1 MERGLIAMATTKKTG
16 SAGQAGLAQRAS
28 GVLSKQGFTRTVG
41 ALDYALLQE
50 FPAGDADEWDR
61 TGLLVGDPARLV
73 EGVVVAL
80 DPTVEAVEETVRY
93 GANVLVTH
101 HPAFLAPPESFRP
114 ASSVA
119 AESGAL
125 VWCAIENGV
134 ALLSYHTALDVSERA
149 QQVLPGMLNLT
160 FGSVVEPLADAPEK
174 GYGQLC
180 SVRTTDGPFSLGQLA
195 ARCTSV
201 FGRAPRVW
209 GDFGRALDNV
219 VTCTGSAGE
228 LGRTCLGIQADCLVC
243 GEIKYHEA
251 LALSQAGLAIIEL
264 GHDTSELPL
273 TAVLVSALEAASV
286 PQELIVVADQGDNWT
301 YPESMRV

>member
-1 MERGLIAMATTKKTG
+1 MERGLIAMVTTRKTDG
-16 SAGQAGLAQRAS
+16 EGQAGLAQRAS
-28 GVLSKQGFTRTVG
+28 GVLSRQGFTRTVG

-73 EGVVVAL
+73 EGVLVAL
-80 DPTVEAVEETVRY
+80 DPTVEAVEEAVRC

-101 HPAFLAPPESFRP
+101 HPAFIDPP
-114 ASSVA
+114 ASFHPAPSVA
-119 AESGAL
+119 AEPGAL

-149 QQVLPGMLNLT
+149 QHVLPGMLSLT
-160 FGSVVEPLADAPEK
+160 FESVVKPLIGAPGK
-174 GYGQLC
+174 GYGQFC
-180 SVRTTDGPFSLGQLA
+180 SVRISDGPFSLGQLA

-209 GDFGRALDNV
+209 GDFERALNGV
-219 VTCTGSAGE
+219 VTCTGSAGD
-228 LGRTCLGIQADCLVC
+228 LGRRCLEVQADCLVC

-251 LALSQAGLAIIEL
+251 LALSQAGLAIVEL

-273 TAVLVSALEAASV
+273 TAVLVSALETAGV
-286 PQELIVVADQGDNWT
+286 PQELIAVADQGHNWT
-301 YPESMRV
+301 CPESMRV